1 MFYWLADVL
10 SEYDRTFSV
19 FEYITLRSILSVLTS
34 LFISLLVGPYLIR
47 GLTKRQIGQSV
58 RVDGPISHLEKAGT
72 PTMGGML
79 IVISILVTTV
89 IWGDLSNKYVWLCM
103 FCIVGYG
110 LIGWY
115 DDYLKVI
122 MKSSKGMSASTKL
135 SLQFILGFIFSTYL
149 YVTATTDQELVYI
162 IPVFKSIVIDL
173 GVFYIFFSVLV
184 IVGTS
189 NAVNLT
195 DGLDGLAIMPT
206 VLVSG
211 ALAAVAYMAGNVNYA
226 EYLSIPYIK
235 DAGEVTIFLAA
246 IVGSGLGF
254 LWFNAYPAQVFMGD
268 IGALSLGGALGIVA
282 VIIRQEFLL
291 FIMGGIFVIEAV
303 SVILQ
308 VASFKLVGRRIFK
321 MAPLHHH
328 FELKGWPEPK
338 VIVRFWI
345 ITVVLVL
352 IGLATLKV
360 R

>member
-1 MFYWLADVL
+1 MFYWLADIL
-10 SEYDRTFSV
+10 GEYDRTFSV

-58 RVDGPISHLEKAGT
+58 REDGPKSHLDKAGT

-79 IVISILVTTV
+79 IVISILITTI
-89 IWGDLSNKYVWLCM
+89 IWGDLSNKYIWLCM
-103 FCIVGYG
+103 LCIFGYA

-115 DDYLKVI
+115 DDYRKVI
-122 MKSSKGMSASTKL
+122 MKDSKGISALTKI
-135 SLQFILGFIFSTYL
+135 SLQFALGFIFSAYL
-149 YVTATTDQELVYI
+149 YATATTNQELVYI
-162 IPVFKSIVIDL
+162 IPVFKNIVIDL
-173 GVFYIFFSVLV
+173 GVFYILFSILV

-268 IGALSLGGALGIVA
+268 IGALSLGGALGIA
-282 VIIRQEFLL
+282 SVIIRQEFLL
-291 FIMGGIFVIEAV
+291 FIMGGVFVIEAV

-308 VASFKLVGRRIFK
+308 VASFKLLGRRIFK

-345 ITVVLVL
+345 ITVILVLV
-352 IGLATLKV
+352 GLATLKV